1 LSDHDVDRFNR
12 WAATYDRHYL
22 QRIVFAPVQ
31 KTVLELAASEVPRPA
46 AILDIGSGTG
56 RLLQAAESLFPD
68 ATLQGVDAAAEMVK
82 QAEASLGEGS
92 RIKFRLATAE
102 QLQFRDGQ
110 FDLVFST
117 MTFHHWA
124 DQATAISEVSRV
136 LAPGGRWLLA
146 DFIATGPMRWFFLLT
161 RPKRFHEMADVRSM
175 LEPARLTV
183 TAHKAV
189 PRLWGQITALAIGAA
204 G

>member
-1 LSDHDVDRFNR
+1 MSDHDVDRFNH

-46 AILDIGSGTG
+46 AILDVGSGTG
-56 RLLQAAESLFPD
+56 RLLQAAESIFPD
-68 ATLQGVDAAAEMVK
+68 ATLQGVDAAVEMVK
-82 QAEASLGEGS
+82 EAEASLPASS
-92 RIKFRLATAE
+92 RIQFRLATAE
-102 QLQFRDGQ
+102 QLPFREGQ

-124 DQATAISEVSRV
+124 DQARGISEVSRV

-146 DFIATGPMRWFFLLT
+146 DFIATGPMRWFFLVT
-161 RPKRFHEMADVRSM
+161 RPKRFHEMGQIRSM
-175 LEPARLTV
+175 LEPARLTI
-183 TAHKAV
+183 TTHRAV
-189 PRLWGQITALAIGAA
+189 PRLWGQIAVLAIATA
-204 G
+204 H

>member
-1 LSDHDVDRFNR
+1 MSDHDVERFNR

-31 KTVLELAASEVPRPA
+31 KTVLDLAASQVPRPA
-46 AILDIGSGTG
+46 AILDVGSGTG
-56 RLLQAAESLFPD
+56 RLLQAAEKLFPE
-68 ATLQGVDAAAEMVK
+68 ATLQGVDAAVEMVK
-82 QAEASLGEGS
+82 EAEASLPADS

-102 QLQFRDGQ
+102 QLPFRDGQ

-117 MTFHHWA
+117 MTFHYWA
-124 DQATAISEVSRV
+124 DQTRGISEMSRV

-161 RPKRFHEMADVRSM
+161 RPKRFRELAQVQSM
-175 LEPARLTV
+175 LEASGLTV
-183 TAHKAV
+183 TSHKAV
-189 PRLWGQITALAIGAA
+189 PRLWGQITVLAIGKRI
-204 G
+204 